1 MKRLKN
7 LPKKLVKPSLVQN
20 LSKEIDVSKIE
31 MDFQEN
37 QIVEKR
43 FEVDGVLLRERR
55 EQKIHNS
62 RSGAKLMRIITRFI
76 GDKKYVYVYFL
87 LEWKQMDNENPQIY
101 SYSKKKSKRRNCQ
114 IRRNVGRQIARI
126 FKFFR

>member
-1 MKRLKN
+1 
-7 LPKKLVKPSLVQN
+7 
-20 LSKEIDVSKIE
+20 

-37 QIVEKR
+37 QIVENR

-76 GDKKYVYVYFL
+76 GDKKYVYVYCLFF
-87 LEWKQMDNENPQIY
+87 
-101 SYSKKKSKRRNCQ
+101 
-114 IRRNVGRQIARI
+114 VGMETNGQ
-126 FKFFR
+126 